1 MVMRE
6 IVKARKEI
14 PGGGMKNLQY
24 EKEGK
29 DRFTGGKKRRNLFRI
44 EEKKKVWKRLLNGYG
59 CEVKNWFWRRIWDM
73 GLDRKEPDHK

>member
-14 PGGGMKNLQY
+14 PRGGMKNLQY

-44 EEKKKVWKRLLNGYG
+44 EEKKRV
-59 CEVKNWFWRRIWDM
+59 
-73 GLDRKEPDHK
+73 